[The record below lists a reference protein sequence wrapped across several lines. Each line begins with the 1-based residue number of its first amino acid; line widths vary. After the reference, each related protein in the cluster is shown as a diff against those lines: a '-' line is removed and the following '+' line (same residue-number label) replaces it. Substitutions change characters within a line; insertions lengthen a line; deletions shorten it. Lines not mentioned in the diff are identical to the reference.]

1 MTDQDNLRE
10 WEHNHETTE
19 HFAFTGGTE
28 MTSQDELR
36 DRISSVVAERNAYF
50 GGHTGRAD
58 PKDVA
63 QAIIDEFG
71 LTVEE
76 RLTEY
81 GIDDPG
87 YEYRVVGKWEAE
99 E

>member
-1 MTDQDNLRE
+1 MDAD
-10 WEHNHETTE
+10 
-19 HFAFTGGTE
+19 
-28 MTSQDELR
+28 SLR
-36 DRISSVVAERNAYF
+36 DRIAESQRRVLNRRALIADVDLPAYL
-50 GGHTGRAD
+50 
-58 PKDVA
+58 A

-87 YEYRVVGKWEAE
+87 YESRVVGKWEAE
-99 E
+99 T